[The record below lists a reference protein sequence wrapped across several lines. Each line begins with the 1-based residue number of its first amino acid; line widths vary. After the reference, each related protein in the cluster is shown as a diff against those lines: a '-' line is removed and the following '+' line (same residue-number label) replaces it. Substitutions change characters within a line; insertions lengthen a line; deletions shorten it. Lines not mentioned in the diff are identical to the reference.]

1 MLNGPCWN
9 DDYTIAQWLEHRW
22 LQARVPGSSPG
33 GDSQFFLQ
41 IFPVCLFPSNQLIK
55 IIIIIFT
62 SLRERDKREKSE
74 EKIDCHH
81 QDSNQ
86 GPSLVASDALTTE
99 LWCSRHPSRDCS
111 TFSSDFVTHT
121 SCESTQAGGTQPSL
135 YPHTSRTL

>member
-1 MLNGPCWN
+1 M
-9 DDYTIAQWLEHRW
+9 IFSFFHIWLASVEFR
-22 LQARVPGSSPG
+22 REKSSTWHVA
-33 GDSQFFLQ
+33 SNFL
-41 IFPVCLFPSNQLIK
+41 III

-74 EKIDCHH
+74 EKIDRHH

-86 GPSLVASDALTTE
+86 GPSLAASDALTTE
-99 LWCSRHPSRDCS
+99 LWCSRHPSRGCS

>member
-1 MLNGPCWN
+1 MICTHPENVR
-9 DDYTIAQWLEHRW
+9 TVI
-22 LQARVPGSSPG
+22 
-33 GDSQFFLQ
+33 FL
-41 IFPVCLFPSNQLIK
+41 FEKGVTPLPPFRNALRLGKKCELMRCSLS
-55 IIIIIFT
+55 IIIFT

-86 GPSLVASDALTTE
+86 GPSLVASNALTTE

>member
-1 MLNGPCWN
+1 MSVSQAFSSAFSSFFIRFLSCIKLFSFFSRCVEILHDGILNCIVLAHERGHP
-9 DDYTIAQWLEHRW
+9 IR
-22 LQARVPGSSPG
+22 
-33 GDSQFFLQ
+33 Q
-41 IFPVCLFPSNQLIK
+41 IPA
-55 IIIIIFT
+55 
-62 SLRERDKREKSE
+62 RERDKREKSE

-99 LWCSRHPSRDCS
+99 LWCSRHPSRGRS

-135 YPHTSRTL
+135 